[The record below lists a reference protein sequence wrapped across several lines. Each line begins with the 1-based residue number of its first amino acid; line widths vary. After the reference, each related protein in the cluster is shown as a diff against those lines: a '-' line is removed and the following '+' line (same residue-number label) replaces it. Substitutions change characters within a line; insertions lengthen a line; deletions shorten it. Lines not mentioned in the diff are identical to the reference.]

1 MNRFNS
7 VMLILILGLSMFDGV
22 MYVSHQLT
30 PQTVAKDAVDSISL
44 SIDVKAYHSDGTLY
58 AERNLPNDLINNNLN
73 TLLLQMFTPT
83 ETCVTNY
90 VSTSNTALNLET
102 YNTGYSSSYCRAI
115 TNPGGG
121 QTAYCNTAPY
131 CGTIEAIGTGTN
143 TPTRS
148 NYQLQ
153 TIYGS
158 YFADTSSCVTGT
170 TDTVQITGS
179 DSITS
184 SVSITEA
191 GLFINLVYDPYNN
204 PPGPQIMMLSHDTF
218 TAINAVNGDTVTVTY
233 DLSLNNSG
241 FTTQFCNW
249 LADILQGSIQSTYTN
264 SVTLTDTKG
273 NIATY
278 YVWCSSPSN
287 VDQSVIIQSSCGTS
301 VLTNTNAFILM
312 EIGTGTVSFTPS
324 STHLTNPIGSP
335 TPISNTVYSSTN
347 GQLYYTTTFTG
358 ISSSNTVTEAGVFLS
373 LNSAPNLYLMFAL
386 TFSGQSQT
394 ANTPFGLSLEFTD

>member
-22 MYVSHQLT
+22 MYASHNLT

-73 TLLLQMFTPT
+73 TLLLEMFTPNV
-83 ETCVTNY
+83 TCVSNY

-102 YNTGYSSSYCRAI
+102 YNSAGACDGITYSGA
-115 TNPGGG
+115 GL
-121 QTAYCNTAPY
+121 CNTAPY
-131 CGTIEAIGTGTN
+131 CGTVEAIGSGTN
-143 TPTRS
+143 APARS
-148 NYQLQ
+148 DYQLQ

-191 GLFINLVYDPYNN
+191 GLFIHLVY
-204 PPGPQIMMLSHDTF
+204 GGSGVTMMLSHDTF

-233 DLSLNNSG
+233 DLNLNNSG

-249 LADILQGSIQSTYTN
+249 LADILQGSIQSTNTN

-278 YVWCSSPSN
+278 SVWCNGSGGS
-287 VDQSVIIQSSCGTS
+287 VYQVIISSSCGT

-324 STHLTNPIGSP
+324 STHLTSPIGSP
-335 TPISNTVYSSTN
+335 TPISNTVYSSAN

-358 ISSSNTVTEAGVFLS
+358 ISSSNTITEAGVFLS

-386 TFSGQSQT
+386 TFTGQSQT
-394 ANTPFGLSLEFTD
+394 VNTPFGLSLEFTD

>member
-22 MYVSHQLT
+22 MYASHQLT

-73 TLLLQMFTPT
+73 TLLLRMFTPNENCIT
-83 ETCVTNY
+83 
-90 VSTSNTALNLET
+90 LL
-102 YNTGYSSSYCRAI
+102 NTGNTYVTFNIYGTVNSC
-115 TNPGGG
+115 
-121 QTAYCNTAPY
+121 TAQFENASPNCNSVPY
-131 CGTIEAIGTGTN
+131 CGTVMAIGTGTN
-143 TPTRS
+143 APARS
-148 NYQLQ
+148 DYQLQ
-153 TIYGS
+153 AIYGG

-191 GLFINLVYDPYNN
+191 GLFINLPYANSAY
-204 PPGPQIMMLSHDTF
+204 IYILSHDTF
-218 TAINAVNGDTVTVTY
+218 TAINAVNGDTVTVIY

-249 LADILQGSIQSTYTN
+249 LSDILAGSMQSTSSNT
-264 SVTLTDTKG
+264 VTLTDTLG
-273 NIATY
+273 NTATY
-278 YVWCSSPSN
+278 QVWCSTTPN
-287 VDQSVIIQSSCGTS
+287 NAEEFLIISVSGDCGTQGTTS
-301 VLTNTNAFILM
+301 VTTNTNAFILM

-324 STHLTNPIGSP
+324 STHLTSPIGSP
-335 TPISNTVYSSTN
+335 TPISNTVYSSAN

-373 LNSAPNLYLMFAL
+373 LTSTPHLYLMFAL
-386 TFSGQSQT
+386 TFTGQSQT